1 MALGGGK
8 WFAENKKLP
17 GSYINFEQSAEDAAA
32 ANLPS
37 NGGADPD
44 NPYALLTY
52 DLGGDSVIYHSSYV
66 SSALVLILTNDLFI
80 DLALLSEF
88 GAGLVMGATEVI
100 SNYC

>member
-17 GSYINFEQSAEDAAA
+17 GSYINFEGSVEDAAG
-32 ANLPS
+32 ANYPK

-52 DLGGDSVIYHSSYV
+52 DLGADRLFYGLHVPCAYYLFIGDDLHFDITVTGVFPAGI
-66 SSALVLILTNDLFI
+66 ALV
-80 DLALLSEF
+80 
-88 GAGLVMGATEVI
+88 MTEI
-100 SNYC
+100 I